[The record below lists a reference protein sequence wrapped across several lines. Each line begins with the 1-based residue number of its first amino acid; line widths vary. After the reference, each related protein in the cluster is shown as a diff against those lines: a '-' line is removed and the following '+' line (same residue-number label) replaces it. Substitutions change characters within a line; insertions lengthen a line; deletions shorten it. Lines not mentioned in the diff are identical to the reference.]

1 MGNLNTPC
9 AIFLLEIF
17 LSATEQGFIHFNEA
31 ETKARGLTLVSR
43 HLCQECMKP
52 YDLGLRFPTRDET
65 GV

>member
-17 LSATEQGFIHFNEA
+17 LSVTEQGFIHFNKG

-43 HLCQECMKP
+43 HLCQEK
-52 YDLGLRFPTRDET
+52 YETLRLGVEVSNPR
-65 GV
+65 